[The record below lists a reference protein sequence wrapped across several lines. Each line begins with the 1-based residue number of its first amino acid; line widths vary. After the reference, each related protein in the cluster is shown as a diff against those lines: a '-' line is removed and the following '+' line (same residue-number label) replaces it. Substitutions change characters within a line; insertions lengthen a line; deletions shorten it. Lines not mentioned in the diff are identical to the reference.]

1 MLIYHSDIENRKIPC
16 TTCFV
21 LCTSSRNRFCSKTD
35 TIICSENVQ
44 LEIMIPH
51 ISKKLSKRS

>member
-16 TTCFV
+16 TSC
-21 LCTSSRNRFCSKTD
+21 RNRFCSKTD